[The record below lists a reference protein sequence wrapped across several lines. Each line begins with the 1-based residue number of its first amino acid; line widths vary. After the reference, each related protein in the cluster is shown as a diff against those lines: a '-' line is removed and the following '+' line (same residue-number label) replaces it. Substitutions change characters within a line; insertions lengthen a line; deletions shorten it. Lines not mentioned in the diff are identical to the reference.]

1 MDSLLC
7 GNFFIPKND
16 FSTIFAMENCQTFDD
31 NNIGNYKLGFE
42 EIEWHVLI
50 IFEKPYDYI
59 G

>member
-1 MDSLLC
+1 
-7 GNFFIPKND
+7 
-16 FSTIFAMENCQTFDD
+16 MENCQTFDD